1 MKEFILLWLFL
12 DENGRVVT
20 NATHPY
26 DDVRVYVIKVL
37 TKLMTYAVCHVVWK
51 LAFPVPISYQC
62 VVHLNKNINLKVYE
76 LNYMPPYLQTFIQ
89 ARADPGD
96 LRGLAVT

>member
-1 MKEFILLWLFL
+1 M
-12 DENGRVVT
+12 
-20 NATHPY
+20 NATHSY
-26 DDVRVYVIKVL
+26 DDVRVDVIKVL

-76 LNYMPPYLQTFIQ
+76 LNYIPPLPTDFYTGKGGSRRSEGLSC
-89 ARADPGD
+89 D
-96 LRGLAVT
+96 LNLTLKPRL